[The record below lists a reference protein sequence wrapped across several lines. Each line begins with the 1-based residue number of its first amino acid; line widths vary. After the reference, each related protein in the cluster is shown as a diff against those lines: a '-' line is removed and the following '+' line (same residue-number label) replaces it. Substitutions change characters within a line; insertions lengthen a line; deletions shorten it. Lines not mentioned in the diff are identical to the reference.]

1 MTGEIA
7 TDGITDGL
15 DRDPGG
21 RYPWRGV
28 AGGSCRFGVLGP
40 LVYERDGRPVPL
52 PSGRQRTL
60 LALMLLAGGVPL
72 SRDRL
77 IDELWGERPPA
88 SAVSA
93 LHVHLS
99 KLRALLDDLLVLE
112 PAGYALK
119 PGAFEVDV
127 WRFDALV
134 EQAKEEPH
142 RAGALLTEALGFFR
156 GEPLSDV
163 PAEGS
168 VARWRRA
175 LEDKRLQATMLRI
188 EAELAAGAAGELVA
202 ELELLIDEHP
212 YEEQLW
218 GQLMVAHY
226 RAGRQAEALDT
237 FQRVRRL
244 LANELGLE
252 PGDAL
257 TSLQHQV
264 LGQDPGL
271 LAGEGRSHVSSSRPA
286 RPPSNLPRSPTRL
299 VGRDKELEALAS
311 LVADPEVRL
320 VSIVGPGGVGK
331 TRLLLEH
338 ARSQAELYRD
348 GAVLVRLERLTD
360 PALVAA
366 EIASALAQRD
376 GSDGPGADGLASY
389 LRKRELLLLIDNFE
403 HLLGAAVMVADLLA
417 QAPALRVMVSS
428 RTPLRIRGER
438 VFELEPLALPAGDSD
453 AEVAQSPAVRLF
465 LECALAV
472 DRRLDIED
480 AAITQK
486 VAQIC
491 RALDGLPLAIELAAA
506 RAQTLTPVEIADQL
520 ARPLL
525 IGQHAL
531 RDLPDRQQTLQATI
545 RWSYDLLTPEAQS
558 LLRAAS
564 VFLGGFTV
572 PALDAVAGQPA
583 SALLDELVD
592 ASLARRQGGI
602 GRLELLD
609 LVRAF
614 AGEELEDR
622 GEGDVARARHRHYCA
637 SQVTEASKKFDA
649 GEAPGEV
656 AGPLRAD
663 HANLRTALEN
673 ALAER
678 DADSAVALAL
688 GLRPLWLAG
697 MARQES
703 QELGG
708 RLLDLFSIP
717 DEHEIALLRA
727 IAFLEGFTPRESAW
741 NRRLVA
747 RAAECG
753 DTEALATATGNLF
766 GRALNARDQAEM
778 RRLKPTL
785 QALITPEATPRT
797 LGWTHYFLALA
808 AYVDGEFGAAYQ
820 HAALSAEM
828 AASVGHDFML
838 GAAMGTR
845 LLAESARDGVIKQP
859 ALAEAL
865 APMRKPSI
873 APLAVFALWL
883 VARYAAAVAPD
894 VAGRWLAHAERA
906 RSEADAEL
914 WPESTL
920 RDETMDALGLD
931 DLTALTSTIPPTDH
945 AAALT
950 EAAAWLAERDPTEVA
965 VRRIWPMSEMLPT
978 ASSAGLRP

>member
-1 MTGEIA
+1 
-7 TDGITDGL
+7 
-15 DRDPGG
+15 
-21 RYPWRGV
+21 
-28 AGGSCRFGVLGP
+28 
-40 LVYERDGRPVPL
+40 
-52 PSGRQRTL
+52 
-60 LALMLLAGGVPL
+60 MLLGGGVPL

-127 WRFDALV
+127 WRFDSLV

-142 RAGALLTEALGFFR
+142 RAGALLTEALGLFR

-175 LEDKRLQATMLRI
+175 LEEKRLHATVLRI
-188 EAELAAGAAGELVA
+188 DAELAAGAAGELVA

-252 PGDAL
+252 PGNAL
-257 TSLQHQV
+257 TALQQQI
-264 LGQDPGL
+264 LGQDPSL
-271 LAGEGRSHVSSSRPA
+271 LAGEMTHVSSRHSA

-299 VGRDKELEALAS
+299 VGRDKELDALAG
-311 LVADPEVRL
+311 LAADPEVRL
-320 VSIVGPGGVGK
+320 VSITGPGGVGK

-338 ARSQAELYRD
+338 ARGQEEGYRD

-366 EIASALAQRD
+366 EVASAIAQRD
-376 GSDGPGADGLASY
+376 GSDVPGADGLASY

-403 HLLGAAVMVADLLA
+403 HLLAAAVLVADLLA
-417 QAPALRVMVSS
+417 EAPALRVLVSS
-428 RTPLRIRGER
+428 RTPLRIRGEQ

-465 LECALAV
+465 LDCALAV
-472 DRRLDIED
+472 DRRLHIED
-480 AAITQK
+480 PVVTQK

-506 RAQTLTPVEIADQL
+506 RAQSLSPVEIADQL

-531 RDLPDRQQTLQATI
+531 RDLPDRQQTLTATI
-545 RWSYDLLTPEAQS
+545 RWSFDLLSPEAQS
-558 LLRAAS
+558 LLRSAS

-583 SALLDELVD
+583 AALLDELLD
-592 ASLARRQGGI
+592 ASLVRRHGDN
-602 GRLELLD
+602 GRFELLD

-614 AGEELEDR
+614 AGEELQDR
-622 GEGDVARARHRHYCA
+622 GEDEAARATHRRYFA
-637 SQVTEASKKFDA
+637 GYVAEASRKFDA
-649 GEAPGEV
+649 GDAPGEV

-663 HANLRTALEN
+663 HANLRTALED
-673 ALAER
+673 ALADR

-717 DEHEIALLRA
+717 DEQEISLLGA
-727 IAFLEGFTPRESAW
+727 IAFLEGFTPSESAW

-747 RAAECG
+747 RAGECG

-766 GRALNARDQAEM
+766 GRALNGRDQAEM

-797 LGWTHYFLALA
+797 LGWAHYFLALA

-820 HAALSAEM
+820 HAALSAET
-828 AASVGHDFML
+828 AASVGHDFMR

-859 ALAEAL
+859 ALAETL

-894 VAGRWLAHAERA
+894 AAGRWLVHAERA
-906 RSEADAEL
+906 RAEADAEL

-920 RDETMDALGLD
+920 RDETMEVLGLD
-931 DLTALTSTIPPTDH
+931 DLTGLTEAIPPTDH
-945 AAALT
+945 VAALT
-950 EAAAWLAERDPTEVA
+950 EAAAWLAERDRTEVA
-965 VRRIWPMSEMLPT
+965 VRRIWPIAADGAGRALKS
-978 ASSAGLRP
+978 ASSRSQ